1 MKRLCL
7 ISFLCLIYIN
17 PLLAQFEYSREI
29 MRSGGSDER
38 PTLRVSVM
46 ANDKKELQEKAVLS
60 ALDAYIFYGIEGVG
74 TGKELIN
81 ERDRDKHY
89 EFFRRVY
96 KNKMK
101 YGIYAVD
108 VKEIRKAKRN
118 DVGLQEAVYTLTL
131 NKAAWDKALENEGII
146 KKDVAVEIA
155 PEIMPSIMVVPYR
168 NAGETFR
175 EVLDRAPHIRVA
187 ISVIQNLFDEHGY
200 ETVDFIG
207 LLESRERDGQFAQDN
222 ADSFATQLIRS
233 GGTDIYVTVDGTRR
247 NITPYEERVD
257 LFLKAIYTA
266 NGKVLANKESWA
278 RSGHGISSLCK
289 AAIHRCGDDFMRV
302 INEKF
307 KSMTGTADGNSKG
320 GTQNAKLVITV
331 DGNSTIDLDSEVGDD
346 MFTIGDYIR
355 QYIKKNARGAKMAG
369 TTPLL
374 MQYDT
379 ILIPIHNKK
388 GESVEVTDFANAL
401 VRFLRSKGVG
411 CTRIIDGLTMRITIS
426 D

>member
-1 MKRLCL
+1 MKRFNLLILLCL
-7 ISFLCLIYIN
+7 ICVG
-17 PLLAQFEYSREI
+17 PALAQFEYSRE
-29 MRSGGSDER
+29 MVRSGGTDER
-38 PTLRVSVM
+38 PTLRVRVM
-46 ANDKKELQEKAVLS
+46 ANDKKELQEKAILS
-60 ALDAYIFYGIEGVG
+60 VLDAYIFYGIEGVG

-81 ERDRDKHY
+81 EHDRDKHY

-101 YGIYAVD
+101 YGLYAVD
-108 VKEIRKAKRN
+108 VKETQKAHRN

-146 KKDVAVEIA
+146 KKNVKVEIA
-155 PEIMPSIMVVPYR
+155 PEILPSIMVIPYR
-168 NAGETFR
+168 KNGETFR

-187 ISVIQNLFDEHGY
+187 ISTIQNLFDEHGY

-222 ADSFATQLIRS
+222 ADSFATQLIRA
-233 GGTDIYVTVDGTRR
+233 GGTDIYVTVDGTRIMMGR
-247 NITPYEERVD
+247 GEERVD
-257 LFLKAIYTA
+257 LFLKAMYTA
-266 NGKVLANKESWA
+266 NGKVLANKEASA
-278 RSGHGISSLCK
+278 RSSHGISSLCK
-289 AAIHRCGDDFMRV
+289 AAIHRCGDEFMKT

-307 KSMTGTADGNSKG
+307 RSMTGQGDGANA
-320 GTQNAKLVITV
+320 GTQNAKLVVTV
-331 DGNSTIDLDSEVGDD
+331 DGNSTIDLDTEMGDD

-369 TTPLL
+369 ATPLL

-379 ILIPIHNKK
+379 LLIPTVNKK
-388 GESVEVTDFANAL
+388 GETVEVTDFANAL
-401 VRFLRSKGVG
+401 TKFLRSKGVG